1 MRSRFLG
8 LRLGEHPSHA
18 YFFFPFLI
26 IFITKLLIVF
36 LCIFLEMRAPR
47 VGKKERKGEEREG
60 SEEEKEAK
68 KEKEKS
74 SAARG
79 KKG

>member
-1 MRSRFLG
+1 
-8 LRLGEHPSHA
+8 
-18 YFFFPFLI
+18 
-26 IFITKLLIVF
+26 
-36 LCIFLEMRAPR
+36 MRAPR

-79 KKG
+79 KKGEKENPSHAYFPTPFQLCNMM